1 MKTVIHVNQHV
12 IKANKKNKK
21 NDPVFTVKTYKTIK
35 YGHEVLIK
43 GDSKLV
49 YSPNKTLP
57 CKATAW
63 IETHADVEVIN
74 HDSLFYKI
82 SKQQK
87 EKKNG

>member
-1 MKTVIHVNQHV
+1 MKTIIHVNQHV

-21 NDPVFTVKTYKTIK
+21 NDPVLTVKTYKKTR
-35 YGHEVLIK
+35 YGHEVIIK
-43 GDSKLV
+43 GDSKVV
-49 YSPNKTLP
+49 YRPDKPLS
-57 CKATAW
+57 CEATAW